1 MLSLIKNLFKKK
13 TKSLPEENK
22 FDGQLIDSEKLKFTD
37 SVEGQDLNFSVEI
50 ITTVKSTSKIE
61 PNEEISLST
70 IKKQAT
76 RIKKENGI
84 SEAIKYLQNYIAN
97 DKIDIN
103 NLSYLLE
110 KLIPYMIKEKS
121 LSEDDITS
129 YVLEQYSKY
138 SEKEKKE
145 AINFHNDVSKLLKII
160 NVQRA
165 VSFLNETIGIFKLN
179 NDDPSLFNPIILLAE
194 FNLEAK
200 KPDEAFQLTRRA
212 LLMVTN
218 FNDKESYLSKQSII
232 TDLQA
237 RICYEGYS
245 PPKYRDYCYYSL
257 INYFLEICIS
267 LNNFPHS
274 LVFFEDLKNDFQNFN
289 WSLANEIDNI
299 LENTSG
305 IKNKN
310 KFLNDIYAT
319 AFTVV
324 PELIGLPKKYLN
336 PNIIDQTENNESER
350 NMLYKLITAFEERPF
365 KEIAKIHELTSK
377 LISKYLDKDQE

>member
-245 PPKYRDYCYYSL
+245 PPKYRDYCYHSL